1 MVKKS
6 NKMKSIINNRKTN
19 KGITLIALVITIIV
33 LLILA
38 GVSIAMLTGDNGIL
52 TQANNAKTTTNEKNA
67 EEAVK
72 MEIAGSFDDNGKYN
86 KDKAIENLK
95 KNLKISE
102 DDIIDN
108 GDGTLGVKYDGY
120 KFTVNA
126 EGKVTVERKEDGGST
141 TKKISEVTSSY
152 VGKNTQVEDEYGN
165 IFMLPEGFKVRKD
178 ETTNNADTVDKGI
191 VIEDREGNQFV
202 WIPVGTFN
210 KDKNGETKEEV
221 ILGIYDFASDGTPSN
236 YTGNYKE
243 ADLGYGNAI
252 AKDIE
257 DFKSKANSNHGYYIG
272 RYEAGVTN
280 YDATKTVTS
289 KSNSETKWTGYVATE
304 GKNLK
309 LVCKSGQQPWNYVTQ
324 NKASEL
330 SKTMYTGKTY
340 ESDLINSYAWDTT
353 IVFIQKCGT
362 KTNSK
367 IYSGQI
373 GKSTNTSVP
382 STTGTGLLKATNAV
396 DEQCNIYD
404 MAGNELEWS
413 TETCSV
419 SNYSCVYR
427 GGNYYRSDL
436 YTCRR
441 LNNSTTEAYDYHSFR
456 SLLYL

>member
-1 MVKKS
+1 MSRRTKE
-6 NKMKSIINNRKTN
+6 IN
-19 KGITLIALVITIIV
+19 GITLIALVITIIV

-38 GVSIAMLTGDNGIL
+38 GVSIAMLTGNNGIL
-52 TQANNAKTTTNEKNA
+52 AQANNAKITTEDKGA
-67 EEAVK
+67 EEKVKLAVMAAK
-72 MEIAGSFDDNGKYN
+72 SQSN
-86 KDKAIENLK
+86 
-95 KNLKISE
+95 
-102 DDIIDN
+102 
-108 GDGTLGVKYDGY
+108 DGTLDADKLIEELQNNYKGTGTKKNEGFPVTATVDG
-120 KFTVNA
+120 KQFTVDEN
-126 EGKVTVERKEDGGST
+126 GNVEEKT
-141 TKKISEVTSSY
+141 IKKISSVTSSY
-152 VGKNTQVEDEYGN
+152 VEKNTQVEDEYGN
-165 IFMLPEGFKVRKD
+165 TFMLPEGFKVRKD

-221 ILGIYDFASDGTPSN
+221 ILGRYDFASDGTPSN

-272 RYEAGVTN
+272 RYEAGVENGILDTSAMTN
-280 YDATKTVTS
+280 GYTAPNK
-289 KSNSETKWTGYVATE
+289 NWTGYVATE

-340 ESDLINSYAWDTT
+340 ESDLINSYAWDTA

-367 IYSGQI
+367 TYSIQI
-373 GKSTNTSVP
+373 GQSTNTSAP
-382 STTGTGLLKATNAV
+382 SITGTRLLKATNDV

-404 MAGNELEWS
+404 MAGNECEWS
-413 TETCSV
+413 TETS
-419 SNYSCVYR
+419 SNAGGPCVGRGGCYNNSSYCTSGCVY
-427 GGNYYRSDL
+427 
-436 YTCRR
+436 
-441 LNNSTTEAYDYHSFR
+441 LNITYANSTYSFR
-456 SLLYL
+456 QLLYL